1 LADKVFSPLLVEGG
15 ALAESIGQ
23 IIGVGPGRGLG
34 LFYIILGILMILATA
49 LAYFYIPLR
58 NVEIILPD
66 MLPDP
71 TLEN

>member
-1 LADKVFSPLLVEGG
+1 
-15 ALAESIGQ
+15 
-23 IIGVGPGRGLG
+23 
-34 LFYIILGILMILATA
+34 MILATA